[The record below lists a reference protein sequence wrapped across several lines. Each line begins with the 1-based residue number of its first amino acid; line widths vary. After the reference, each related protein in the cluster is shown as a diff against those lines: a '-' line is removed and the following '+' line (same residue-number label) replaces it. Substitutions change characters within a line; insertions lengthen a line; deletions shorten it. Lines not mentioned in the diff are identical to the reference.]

1 MPVQVHRDVVMTRY
15 KRACHKYN
23 IPATASDG
31 EWDCNDS
38 FHLGPVVTDH
48 MADMLLNH
56 VCQGDTKFQ
65 A

>member
-1 MPVQVHRDVVMTRY
+1 MSLYCITFIRY
-15 KRACHKYN
+15 KEACLKFS
-23 IPATASDG
+23 IPAWASGG

-56 VCQGDTKFQ
+56 ICEAGAELKN
-65 A
+65 

>member
-1 MPVQVHRDVVMTRY
+1 MPRY
-15 KRACHKYN
+15 KKACHKYK
-23 IPATASDG
+23 IPASASDG

-56 VCQGDTKFQ
+56 ICDEDGAQVKT
-65 A
+65 